1 MTTEIKKANNKDV
14 KVRNVN
20 YWSIILLVVLLVGF
34 TLIDTKMFTSPV
46 RFLSVSNINTM
57 LTNIAPLL
65 LMVCGVTFVLL
76 TGGIDLSIGAMAS
89 VSSCLIVATSS
100 LGWWSLVFAVIYGI
114 IAGAINGIA
123 VSKLKIPSFIGTL
136 GFQSIWYGVAYYII
150 GGQAT
155 MVPKAISDEIFGSWY
170 GVHLFGGT
178 IPMEGVS
185 FINWSVIIAVVLML
199 VFWVIQSKSKMGK
212 DIYAVGVNER
222 AARICGVNVDKARI
236 FAFIMCGIGCALCGL
251 YLTAN
256 NKSGNPIL
264 GEPYDLKGVAAAV
277 LGGTSLSGGKGSIWG
292 AVLGSALIIIIETAL
307 PIIGVD
313 AYWQKVVIG
322 ALMIAAVFMTT
333 DRKGRDTVIK

>member
-1 MTTEIKKANNKDV
+1 MTTEIKKAKNNNEV
-14 KVRNVN
+14 KTRNIN

-46 RFLSVSNINTM
+46 RFLSIANINTM

-100 LGWWSLVFAVIYGI
+100 MGWWSLIFAIIYGVV
-114 IAGAINGIA
+114 AGAINGIA

-136 GFQSIWYGVAYYII
+136 GFQSVWYGVAYYTI

-170 GVHLFGGT
+170 GVHLFGDI
-178 IPMEGVS
+178 IPSETDFLNM
-185 FINWSVIIAVVLML
+185 SVVIAVVIMIL
-199 VFWVIQSKSKMGK
+199 FWVVQSKTSLGK
-212 DIYAVGVNER
+212 NIFAVGVNER
-222 AARICGVNVDKARI
+222 AARVCGVNVDKARI
-236 FAFIMCGIGCALCGL
+236 WAFVMCGIGCALCGL

-277 LGGTSLSGGKGSIWG
+277 LGGASLSGGKGSIWG
-292 AVLGSALIIIIETAL
+292 ALLGSALIIIIETAL